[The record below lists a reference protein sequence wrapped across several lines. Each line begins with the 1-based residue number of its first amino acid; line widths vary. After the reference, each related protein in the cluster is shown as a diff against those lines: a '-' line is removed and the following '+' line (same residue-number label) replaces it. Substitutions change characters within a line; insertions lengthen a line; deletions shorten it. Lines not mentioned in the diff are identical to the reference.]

1 MKQVKLR
8 SMLVLALIA
17 VLGAG
22 VVLFCVRYVVR
33 GGQWAAFSAND
44 HAYRN
49 GRLALGQVLDRNG
62 VLLYDGASGSWAEDG
77 VIRREPLCTRWGP
90 GRQHLHLRQAAT
102 AAAAGGL

>member
-44 HAYRN
+44 HAYRD

-62 VLLYDGASGSWAEDG
+62 VLLYDGASGSWAAPFAG
-77 VIRREPLCTRWGP
+77 RRSMWWATGTTTSPPLPRRPCGGAWWASTR
-90 GRQHLHLRQAAT
+90 
-102 AAAAGGL
+102 

>member
-1 MKQVKLR
+1 LKQVKLR
-8 SMLVLALIA
+8 SMLLAALVAVLA
-17 VLGAG
+17 AG
-22 VVLFCVRYVVR
+22 ILLFCVRYVVR

-77 VIRREPLCTRWGP
+77 TIRRAT
-90 GRQHLHLRQAAT
+90 LHVVGDRDDNVSTSAKAAST
-102 AAAAGGL
+102 P

>member
-44 HAYRN
+44 HAYRD

-62 VLLYDGASGSWAEDG
+62 VLLYDGASGSWAEG
-77 VIRREPLCTRWGP
+77 RRHSPGDAPCGGRP
-90 GRQHLHLRQAAT
+90 GRQHFHLRQGGY
-102 AAAAGGL
+102 AAAPGGL